1 MNTIAAAAAS
11 AAFTFPIS
19 NPRSQFP
26 SLIESPKRRRFEI
39 RFSASKKKKN
49 RKVMEKGVGLVRSV
63 LAGGDWWSL
72 GEDVSNVEIK
82 EAATPITVVFA
93 LHRMWELI
101 ADDRWLIF
109 VAFGALLIAAVR
121 VVNYCSVLLLKNALN
136 F

>member
-1 MNTIAAAAAS
+1 
-11 AAFTFPIS
+11 
-19 NPRSQFP
+19 
-26 SLIESPKRRRFEI
+26 
-39 RFSASKKKKN
+39 
-49 RKVMEKGVGLVRSV
+49 MEKGVGLVRSV
-63 LAGGDWWSL
+63 LAGGDWWGL

-121 VVNYCSVLLLKNALN
+121 VVNYCSVLLLKNALI

>member
-1 MNTIAAAAAS
+1 MTTIAAAAS

-19 NPRSQFP
+19 NPRRQFP
-26 SLIESPKRRRFEI
+26 SLIKSPKRRRFEI
-39 RFSASKKKKN
+39 RFSASKKKEN
-49 RKVMEKGVGLVRSV
+49 RKVMENGVGLVRSV

-82 EAATPITVVFA
+82 EVATPITVVFA